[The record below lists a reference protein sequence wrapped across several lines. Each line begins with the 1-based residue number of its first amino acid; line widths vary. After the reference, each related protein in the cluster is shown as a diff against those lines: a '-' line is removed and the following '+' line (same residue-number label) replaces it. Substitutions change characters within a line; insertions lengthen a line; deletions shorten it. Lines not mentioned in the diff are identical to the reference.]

1 MPRKDG
7 SKLEAR
13 EAGWREASAW
23 VWGDFKEKC
32 VGFFLGFIF
41 TQPLSKKG
49 VSGAL
54 NKGHTQKKVRRWK
67 KRSRSRDS
75 SISSSWSPSPWER
88 TTLPPTHLPLPR
100 ARLGRSCLARYD
112 NPQEGTRQSIRLRR
126 NAIPKAK
133 LLDVSP
139 DPSSPEFYELW

>member
-13 EAGWREASAW
+13 EEGWREASAW

-54 NKGHTQKKVRRWK
+54 NKGHTQKKVR
-67 KRSRSRDS
+67 
-75 SISSSWSPSPWER
+75 
-88 TTLPPTHLPLPR
+88 
-100 ARLGRSCLARYD
+100 C
-112 NPQEGTRQSIRLRR
+112 
-126 NAIPKAK
+126 
-133 LLDVSP
+133 
-139 DPSSPEFYELW
+139 